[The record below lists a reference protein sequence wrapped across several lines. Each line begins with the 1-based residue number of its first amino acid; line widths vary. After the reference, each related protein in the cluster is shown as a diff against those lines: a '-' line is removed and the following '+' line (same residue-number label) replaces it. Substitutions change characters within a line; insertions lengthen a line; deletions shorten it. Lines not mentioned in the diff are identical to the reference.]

1 MYRYHGRCDMSKKNV
16 NDCQGIS
23 AYRLTAPCLSAY
35 EHINARRLMP
45 LHGQLHVPWQSK
57 LLAGHTGVR
66 VQISWKVP
74 LSSKSSK
81 VALNWWFRYGFH
93 LGLWCRL
100 FSDFHALTLRVLYNV
115 FSLLGSTYQIVWSS
129 QFKHINPGIFKA
141 LHSKTYGALSLNI

>member
-1 MYRYHGRCDMSKKNV
+1 MYRYHGKCDISKKSA
-16 NDCQGIS
+16 NDCRGIY

-81 VALNWWFRYGFH
+81 VAANRWFRYGFH
-93 LGLWCRL
+93 LELRCRL
-100 FSDFHALTLRVLYNV
+100 FSNFHALSLKVLYHV
-115 FSLLGSTYQIVWSS
+115 FSLLDFMYQIVWSS
-129 QFKHINPGIFKA
+129 RFKHINPGIFKA
-141 LHSKTYGALSLNI
+141 LHSKTYGPLSLNT